1 MTNLN
6 SLLIR
11 QKQNQTP
18 SWFLLSIGARAPSYY
33 HQMKTRVRDVMRL
46 RHIGQSRSLSPHPW
60 QVRCPQLRAVS
71 RFSVRHTAHAAAPAA
86 SSVTALTSASST
98 ARLTLAPLASS
109 SAANWRSSSRWHSR
123 ASVAGSPV
131 SLLRRVVAYAHGFF
145 FIKPFFI
152 LIIHTSPRRMT
163 CKRVEALIMLPGVCR
178 VTARLILS

>member
-1 MTNLN
+1 MMTNRN
-6 SLLIR
+6 SFLIR
-11 QKQNQTP
+11 QKQNQTS

-123 ASVAGSPV
+123 TSVAGSPV
-131 SLLRRVVAYAHGFF
+131 SLLRRVAAYAQGSFLQTILFF
-145 FIKPFFI
+145 DYPHF
-152 LIIHTSPRRMT
+152 TATRDMQT
-163 CKRVEALIMLPGVCR
+163 C
-178 VTARLILS
+178 